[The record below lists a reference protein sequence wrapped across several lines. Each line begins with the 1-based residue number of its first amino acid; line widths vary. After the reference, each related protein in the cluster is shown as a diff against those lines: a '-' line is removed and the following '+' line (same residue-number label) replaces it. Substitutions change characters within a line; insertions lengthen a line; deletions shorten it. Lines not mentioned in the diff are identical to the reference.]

1 MEGLIMINLKKNIWM
16 FHTFDWQ
23 TPMTVIVQTMLKNC
37 SDVGSNLLVQLC
49 YISFWKGF
57 PRQICFKLQNQC
69 KHSSYLVP
77 VTSLRIK
84 FNVSCISVFT
94 SIMLI
99 SGFVHH
105 ILVLTPDASSL
116 SMIYLLSQRF
126 PGCNY
131 PKRHVW

>member
-37 SDVGSNLLVQLC
+37 SGVGSNLLVQLC

-94 SIMLI
+94 SILLMLLLLAM
-99 SGFVHH
+99 SKPCTSVDKWVCSPY
-105 ILVLTPDASSL
+105 LSSY
-116 SMIYLLSQRF
+116 S
-126 PGCNY
+126 
-131 PKRHVW
+131 